1 MKKMFV
7 LISIILVI
15 MSSTVIAAGND
26 IVASISPFKVKVN
39 ESGYIENNT
48 YPSLFY
54 NNVVYIPMTYNV
66 GEFLGMTIEWV
77 DGYDQKVLLLTK
89 KEKREV
95 IETDNVKE
103 YGVEKK
109 PVKANVSDCTIAV
122 CKGEN
127 LDLVRGTKE
136 YPLLMYKDI
145 IYIPLT
151 WDNIVEKLEWKYS
164 FDEANVMNIE
174 TSQSIT
180 NENDEKDIYISND
193 GSTTSYILERKKY
206 VNEDGLEKTD
216 YIGLIRYNYDMVGQE
231 LTCYNMSDFIIERE
245 LSRPVQQGDLRFFKS
260 YNNDEGFFSPVR
272 ENLWKFV
279 HSATTSM
286 LDVRTGSINKWQ
298 SSPSW
303 RQDVIVDNELGI
315 TSISMTGTDYVSDGV
330 TIINFEDSDIVLKS
344 IPMQYVIKRVDEG
357 RNEIIL
363 TYDVPQFPG
372 GSIIVP
378 APTSTISKLHFSLP
392 PWDFRDVNGNYVP
405 EGEYEISLVVPDKIE
420 YVVNGKTVSNEN
432 PKGVFINSKIKLVK

>member
-1 MKKMFV
+1 
-7 LISIILVI
+7 
-15 MSSTVIAAGND
+15 
-26 IVASISPFKVKVN
+26 
-39 ESGYIENNT
+39 
-48 YPSLFY
+48 
-54 NNVVYIPMTYNV
+54 
-66 GEFLGMTIEWV
+66 
-77 DGYDQKVLLLTK
+77 
-89 KEKREV
+89 
-95 IETDNVKE
+95 
-103 YGVEKK
+103 
-109 PVKANVSDCTIAV
+109 
-122 CKGEN
+122 
-127 LDLVRGTKE
+127 
-136 YPLLMYKDI
+136 
-145 IYIPLT
+145 
-151 WDNIVEKLEWKYS
+151 
-164 FDEANVMNIE
+164 MNIE

-216 YIGLIRYNYDMVGQE
+216 YLGLIRYNYDMVGQE

-245 LSRPVQQGDLRFFKS
+245 LSQPVQQGNLRFFKS

-405 EGEYEISLVVPDKIE
+405 EGEYEISLVVPDKVE

>member
-15 MSSTVIAAGND
+15 MSSTVIAAEND

-405 EGEYEISLVVPDKIE
+405 EGEYEISLVVPDKVE